1 MIYYLITIPLTFF
14 IMHSLA
20 SQALDKNDP
29 IVLFVYPVL
38 IPFLGNVMNS
48 FIYHGTGSGGIAC
61 WFIMNVALLI
71 WWVGIYWLGGLFF
84 KGQLLKEG
92 ASFGVIAIALINPY
106 GIFSF

>member
-38 IPFLGNVMNS
+38 IPVLGNVMNS
-48 FIYHGTGSGGIAC
+48 FIYHETGLPAG
-61 WFIMNVALLI
+61 LL
-71 WWVGIYWLGGLFF
+71 
-84 KGQLLKEG
+84 
-92 ASFGVIAIALINPY
+92 
-106 GIFSF
+106 